1 MAVDR
6 FSNLGPE
13 DQALHN
19 SWDNVARIVLMV
31 TLFSITIW
39 AACTALRG
47 AVHHAAHWLFH
58 HTAGGFSWKTSGLL
72 LAVLVTGGLV
82 RGYIFR
88 RSGWQK
94 VAGDGMGVALDHY
107 HCTYDHKENDPQPR
121 YELPAFM
128 LAIKKAF
135 GTLLTLG
142 TGGSGGLEG
151 PVVMISESLSAGLAR
166 VVRIQSEVELRTYQL
181 AGIAAGVCTLLL
193 APFTSALFAIEA
205 MYGDRLLYRKFAYA
219 LLGAMTAYIL
229 NDVLIG
235 FEPIFVAE
243 PHLQTYTMTEYGI
256 SALVA
261 VAVSAPV
268 ALAFG
273 TVITQVDSLVS
284 RVHPVLQGGAGGLLT
299 GLIAIL
305 LWWTVDLSPEHV
317 LGMGE
322 ETMSALLQGETEG
335 GLGVWWVLLLALL
348 GKMATTGAT
357 IRSGGS
363 AGLLIP
369 SMFLGGVAGAATA
382 EILELTG
389 LFATV
394 PVPLFVVVGIA
405 SSLVAVVGVP
415 LAAIALVLEV
425 FGTHFGP
432 PAALACG
439 LTYVLTLRLTIYRE
453 QRRSPTP
460 LADETGGEPM
470 MIPPTESD

>member
-1 MAVDR
+1 VAVDR
-6 FSNLGPE
+6 FSNLRPE
-13 DQALHN
+13 DQALHD
-19 SWDNVARIVLMV
+19 SWDNVARVVLMV
-31 TLFSITIW
+31 TLFSVAIW
-39 AACTALRG
+39 GACSALRAG
-47 AVHHAAHWLFH
+47 VHHAAHWMFS
-58 HTAGGFSWKTSGLL
+58 HTHGAFSWQASGLI
-72 LAVLVTGGLV
+72 LAVLVTGGLI
-82 RGYIFR
+82 RGYLFR
-88 RSGWQK
+88 RPGWQQ
-94 VAGDGMGVALDHY
+94 VAGDGMGVALDNY
-107 HCTYDHKENDPQPR
+107 HCTYEHAEDDPQPR
-121 YELPAFM
+121 YERPAFL
-128 LAIKKAF
+128 LAVKKAI
-135 GTLLTLG
+135 GTLITLG

-151 PVVMISESLSAGLAR
+151 PVVMISETLSAGFAR
-166 VVRIQSEVELRTYQL
+166 IVRIQSEVELRTYQL

-229 NDVLIG
+229 NDVLLG

-243 PHLQTYTMTEYGI
+243 PHVQAYTVSEYGI

-268 ALAFG
+268 ALVFG
-273 TVITQVDSLVS
+273 TIITQVDSLVS
-284 RVHPVLQGGAGGLLT
+284 RVHPVLQGGAGGLMT
-299 GLIAIL
+299 GLIAIG
-305 LWWTVDLSPEHV
+305 LWWAVDLSPEHV

-322 ETMSALLQGETEG
+322 ESISALLRGDTSG

-369 SMFLGGVAGAATA
+369 SMFLGGVAGAMTA
-382 EILELTG
+382 QLLALSG
-389 LFATV
+389 LFESV

-425 FGTHFGP
+425 FGASFGP

-439 LTYVLTLRLTIYRE
+439 LTYVLTLRLTIYRN

-460 LADETGGEPM
+460 TADEIGGEPM
-470 MIPPTESD
+470 GQPPETD

>member
-6 FSNLGPE
+6 FSNLPPE
-13 DQALHN
+13 AQALHD
-19 SWDNVARIVLMV
+19 SWDNVARVVLMV
-31 TLFSITIW
+31 TLFSVAIW
-39 AACTALRG
+39 GACSALRAG
-47 AVHHAAHWLFH
+47 VHHAAHWMFS
-58 HTAGGFSWKTSGLL
+58 HTHGHFSWRSSGLI

-82 RGYIFR
+82 RGYLFR
-88 RSGWQK
+88 RPGWQQ
-94 VAGDGMGVALDHY
+94 VAGDGMGVALDNY
-107 HCTYDHKENDPQPR
+107 HCTYEHAENDPQPR
-121 YELPAFM
+121 YERPAFL
-128 LAIKKAF
+128 LAIKKSI
-135 GTLLTLG
+135 GTLVTLG

-151 PVVMISESLSAGLAR
+151 PVVMISETLSAGFAR
-166 VVRIQSEVELRTYQL
+166 IVRIQSEVELRTYQL

-229 NDVLIG
+229 NDVLLG

-243 PHLQTYTMTEYGI
+243 PHVQAYTISEYGI

-273 TVITQVDSLVS
+273 TIITQVDSLVS

-299 GLIAIL
+299 GLIAIG
-305 LWWTVDLSPEHV
+305 LWWAVDLSPEHV

-322 ETMSALLQGETEG
+322 ETMSALLRGDTAD
-335 GLGVWWVLLLALL
+335 GLGVWWILLLALL

-369 SMFLGGVAGAATA
+369 SMFLGGVAGAMTA
-382 EILELTG
+382 QLLALTG
-389 LFATV
+389 LFASV

-425 FGTHFGP
+425 FGASFGP

-439 LTYVLTLRLTIYRE
+439 LTYVLTLRLTIYRN

-460 LADETGGEPM
+460 SADETGGEPM
-470 MIPPTESD
+470 GQAPETD